1 MDGDRPIGRL
11 EDDRLGFGPVA
22 EYLARAIVDQAAKE
36 GLVFGI
42 EGKWGSGKSTLI
54 NLTIDALRR
63 HGDTAPEIV
72 PFSPWLVGNR
82 DELLLHLFDELAN
95 AAVRIDPIDTDD
107 GARPDLSERVKR
119 RIIGNEHFRLQRKE
133 ELKKSLG
140 AKLRMFGGLAGGLA
154 RIAKASGAFGMPYAD
169 TIGTALERSGEAVS
183 GLFNATSVAKRKSEI
198 VEALKL
204 LSRRIVV
211 FVDDLDR
218 LEPKE
223 ASEVLRL
230 VRAVADFPSV
240 IYVLSYDPD
249 VVSKTLQAAVQ
260 VDDGAAFLEKI
271 VQVSFRVP
279 RPEAFDLRRWFQTE
293 VRSLFPAEFD
303 SASDH
308 PSFGRERLMQAIDVQ
323 GGRYLK
329 TPRDVVRAL
338 NALRLHAIPVRER
351 IDISDMVWLQL
362 VRIGN
367 PILYTWV
374 EEYVIEAAAI
384 HNGARVTDEQ
394 AREMAIRLEEIFR
407 AEKLDLSRAMIDIG
421 ELLPGI
427 TDALIGRRE
436 EGRKV
441 FNNLGG
447 DRVNPFIASQ
457 RLGSPQ
463 HYRYYFAFAEPAG
476 ALRDEQVQRFVD
488 LAERQPSDAIA
499 MLSALAG
506 EARPQGGVMAE
517 VLIDRII
524 AAAERIS
531 TSAIGGIFAAL
542 SEILDDIAR
551 SSQGGGIGEWT
562 AWGAAEEAVRRLL
575 RRVPQGD
582 REDCLRRL
590 FEGRALGWLTDLL
603 RGEIFSHGRYGE
615 QAKPEDQRLLTT
627 AEFEGVLAAM
637 LRRFRE
643 TPPDELMRAPNLM
656 SLLYAWKQGSGTDDA
671 RRWVEARI
679 QTDDGLLAFLSR
691 ARTWAASSSIG
702 VYYPLK
708 QRDLHNFLNYEDA
721 LRRVDTIAN
730 GAATPEGLRTR
741 AAELL
746 VAFEQGR
753 RNGS

>member
-1 MDGDRPIGRL
+1 L
-11 EDDRLGFGPVA
+11 EDDRLGFSPVA
-22 EYLARAIVDQAAKE
+22 EHLARAIVDQTAKD

-63 HGDTAPEIV
+63 HGDAAPEIV
-72 PFSPWLVGNR
+72 QFSPWLVGNR
-82 DELLLHLFDELAN
+82 DDLLRHLFDELAD
-95 AAVRIDPIDTDD
+95 AAVRIDPIDTNDS
-107 GARPDLSERVKR
+107 AHPDLSERVKR
-119 RIIGNEHFRLQRKE
+119 RFIGNKHFQLQRKE
-133 ELKKSLG
+133 ELKKNLG
-140 AKLRMFGGLAGGLA
+140 SKLRVFGSLAGGLA
-154 RIAKASGAFGMPYAD
+154 KIANASGAVGMPYAD

-183 GLFNATSVAKRKSEI
+183 GLFTTTSVAKRKSEI
-198 VEALKL
+198 VGALKL

-211 FVDDLDR
+211 FIDDLDR
-218 LEPKE
+218 LEPRE

-230 VRAVADFPSV
+230 VRAVADFPNV

-249 VVSKTLQAAVQ
+249 VVSKTLQTAVQ

-293 VRSLFPAEFD
+293 VRSLFPAEFGP
-303 SASDH
+303 AGDH
-308 PSFGRERLMQAIDVQ
+308 PPLARERLMQAIDIQ

-367 PILYTWV
+367 PALYAWV
-374 EEYVIEAAAI
+374 EEYVTEASAI
-384 HNGARVTDEQ
+384 HNGARATEEQ
-394 AREMAIRLEEIFR
+394 ARQMAARLEEIFN
-407 AEKLDLSRAMIDIG
+407 AEKLDVSRATIDMA

-427 TDALIGRRE
+427 TDALNRGRRD

-447 DRVNPFIASQ
+447 NAVNSFIASR

-476 ALRDEQVQRFVD
+476 ALRDEQVQLFID
-488 LAERQPSDAIA
+488 LAASQPGEALT
-499 MLSALAG
+499 MLAALAG
-506 EARPQGGVMAE
+506 EVRPQGGVMAE
-517 VLIDRII
+517 VLIDRVT
-524 AAAERIS
+524 AAAERVPAA
-531 TSAIGGIFAAL
+531 AIPGIFAAL
-542 SEILDDIAR
+542 AAVLDDVAR
-551 SSQGGGIGEWT
+551 SSQGADVGEWT

-575 RRVPQGD
+575 RQVPQGD

-615 QAKPEDQRLLTT
+615 GAKSENQRLLTV
-627 AEFEGVLAAM
+627 AEFESVLMAM
-637 LRRFRE
+637 LRRFSE
-643 TPPDELMRAPNLM
+643 TPPDDLMRVPNLM

-671 RRWVEARI
+671 RRWVEAKTE
-679 QTDDGLLAFLSR
+679 TDAGLLAFLYR
-691 ARTWAASSSIG
+691 ARSWVASSSIG

-708 QRDLHNFLNYEDA
+708 QRDLQNFLDYEDA
-721 LRRVDTIAN
+721 VRRVGTIATS
-730 GAATPEGLRTR
+730 ATASEADRKR
-741 AAELL
+741 AAELV

-753 RNGS
+753 ED